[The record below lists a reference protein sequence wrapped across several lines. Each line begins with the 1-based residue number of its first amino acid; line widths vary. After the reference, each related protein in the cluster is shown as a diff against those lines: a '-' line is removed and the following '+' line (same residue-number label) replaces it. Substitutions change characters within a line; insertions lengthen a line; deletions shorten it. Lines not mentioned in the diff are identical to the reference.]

1 MKLNGSTGFKR
12 LSRLITV
19 LSLFAAYFM
28 LLVNDGNVRDKEAL
42 IQYPIVSLLIA
53 ISVYILIRSIYWV
66 VDGFRADK
74 KQDNE

>member
-1 MKLNGSTGFKR
+1 MKLNDSTGFKR

-19 LSLFAAYFM
+19 LSLFATYFM
-28 LLVNDGNVRDKEAL
+28 LLANDSRVREEEAF

-53 ISVYILIRSIYWV
+53 ISVYILIRSVYWV

-74 KQDNE
+74 EQD